1 MGMTVSVTPQL
12 DRFVKEQVASGKY
25 ASSSE
30 VVRAGLRLLADQEEA
45 RAQRQAALKRFVQEG
60 LDDLESGK
68 LVEAKSVFARVRKII
83 DEAENQTVVEISA
96 AGAR

>member
-1 MGMTVSVTPQL
+1 MTVSVTPQL

-30 VVRAGLRLLADQEEA
+30 VVRAGLRLLADQEEE
-45 RAQRQAALKRFVQEG
+45 RTHRQAALKRFVQDG
-60 LDDLESGK
+60 LDDLRSGK
-68 LVEAKSVFARVRKII
+68 VVEAKSVFARVRRII
-83 DEAENQTVVEISA
+83 DEAENQALVDISP